1 MVTFDTAMSH
11 GPGTKEKK
19 KSDQPAERTDKR
31 VHVALPIRITY
42 WDKDKKPGVEMA
54 CTYDISSRGARITNL
69 RCVKGVGEVV
79 AIERGRNKSFC
90 RVVWVGEP
98 GTEVAGQ
105 IGLQAVERERAMW
118 ESELKD
124 MEEVYDP
131 ISKEAAKGAVATTR
145 AGNRRRHGRFHVE
158 GSAELVKTSSKS
170 NRSGGKTAPAK
181 ASLKDLSEVGC
192 LVKTKEVL
200 IPGTDL
206 KLVLKI
212 ADYDVTLKGQVRH
225 SFDMGVGIEFSEIRK
240 GDRETLKHVL
250 RKLAEKQADETIEV
264 VVTP

>member
-1 MVTFDTAMSH
+1 M
-11 GPGTKEKK
+11 KEK
-19 KSDQPAERTDKR
+19 KSDQPTERIDKR

-79 AIERGRNKSFC
+79 AVERGRNKSFC
-90 RVVWVGEP
+90 RVVWVGEQ
-98 GTEVAGQ
+98 GTEVRGQ
-105 IGLQAVERERAMW
+105 IGLQTVDREKAMW
-118 ESELKD
+118 EGELKE
-124 MEEVYDP
+124 MEEAFDP
-131 ISKEAAKGAVATTR
+131 IPKEPGQAQNTSRG
-145 AGNRRRHGRFHVE
+145 GNRRRHGRFQVE
-158 GSAELVKTSSKS
+158 GAVELTKPQSKNSRAGAKSAPT
-170 NRSGGKTAPAK
+170 K
-181 ASLKDLSEVGC
+181 AVLKDLSEVGC

-212 ADYDVTLKGQVRH
+212 ANYDVTLKGQVRH
-225 SFDMGVGIEFSEIRK
+225 SVDMGVGIEFSEIRK
-240 GDRETLKHVL
+240 GDRETLKHLL
-250 RKLAEKQADETIEV
+250 RKLSEKQLEETIEV